1 MRKSRSQRFSGFP
14 GSLALSSP
22 RRRGWGGAWLSV
34 LCSWLLGLPWGV
46 LTPVPWWMRKEP
58 RRIRFSI
65 TAPGTSWAFV
75 HSFNKYLPSVFQVA
89 DLDKCWGYNR
99 RTNRHVHY
107 PPVFYKMPLR
117 ILSVY
122 SFINSSP
129 SIYSQV
135 IVGAPNL
142 WFSESWRRKE
152 FPLCFHTYTLQ

>member
-1 MRKSRSQRFSGFP
+1 MVSQDHWHFPPPGEEAEEEHGSQSSATGFWVSP
-14 GSLALSSP
+14 GVCSHLSP
-22 RRRGWGGAWLSV
+22 GEWG
-34 LCSWLLGLPWGV
+34 
-46 LTPVPWWMRKEP
+46 RDQ

-65 TAPGTSWAFV
+65 TTPGTSWAFV

-135 IVGAPNL
+135 TVGAPNL

-152 FPLCFHTYTLQ
+152 FPLCFHTCTFQWMG